1 MSSELTVEDLS
12 PTEFCFEKGKLNFKK
27 KIHIEHTQWII
38 TERTNA
44 DVVSR

>member
-27 KIHIEHTQWII
+27 IYTYRAHAMDNNKK
-38 TERTNA
+38 
-44 DVVSR
+44 S